1 MMKRYLIIGS
11 GLIGRLL
18 AWRLC
23 RAGYQVDILSS
34 DDQQGTSSAGYVAAA
49 MIAPTTEAISCEA
62 MVQTIGKKSLQLWPQ
77 WLAEL
82 PEAVFY
88 QNNGTLV
95 VAHAG
100 DQAEMARFTLR
111 AEHVLSTDEYS
122 ILDKKSLAEREPQ
135 LAEQFDKAML
145 FEQEAYLDNR
155 HLYRLFAQVLAT
167 EHCRWQRC
175 DDIKSLTQASI
186 NANCHHYFG
195 HASDVYDAVIDCR
208 GNGAR
213 QDSDDLRS
221 VRGEIIRVH
230 APEVHFKHA
239 IRLMHPRYPLYLV
252 PRPNNHY
259 VLGATMIES
268 NDMSP
273 VSIRSGLELMSALYS
288 IHKGFSEARIV
299 EMSAHC
305 RPALPNNMPKI
316 SRTEWGFRING
327 LYRHG
332 YLFSPAIVS
341 DMLAILENDLSHVCF
356 GEYYDV

>member
-1 MMKRYLIIGS
+1 MKRYLIIGS
-11 GLIGRLL
+11 GLLGRLL

-23 RAGYQVDILSS
+23 LAGHQVDILSS
-34 DDQQGTSSAGYVAAA
+34 DDLQGTSSAGYIAAA
-49 MIAPTTEAISCEA
+49 MIAPATEAITCEA
-62 MVQTIGKKSLQLWPQ
+62 MVQAIGNKSLQLWPQ

-82 PEAVFY
+82 PEPVFY
-88 QNNGTLV
+88 QSNGTLV
-95 VAHAG
+95 VAHG
-100 DQAEMARFTLR
+100 SDQSEMARFTKR
-111 AEHVLSTDEYS
+111 AEHVLSIHDYS
-122 ILDKKSLAEREPQ
+122 VLDKAQLAEHEPQ

-155 HLYRLFAQVLAT
+155 HLYRLLAQELT
-167 EHCRWQRC
+167 SKLCRWQHC
-175 DDIKSLTQASI
+175 DDITSLTQESI
-186 NANCHHYFG
+186 DSNCQRYFG
-195 HASDVYDAVIDCR
+195 QASDIYDAVIDCR

-213 QDSDDLRS
+213 QDINDLRS

-252 PRPNNHY
+252 PRPDNHY

-268 NDMSP
+268 DDMSP

-288 IHKGFSEARIV
+288 IHKGFSEARIL

-305 RPALPNNMPKI
+305 RPAMPNNMPKI
-316 SRTEWGFRING
+316 SRTDWGLRING

-341 DMLAILENDLSHVCF
+341 DMLAILEDDMSQVCF
-356 GEYYDV
+356 GAYYDV

>member
-1 MMKRYLIIGS
+1 MKRYLIVGS

-23 RAGYQVDILSS
+23 RAGHHVDILSS
-34 DDQQGTSSAGYVAAA
+34 DDLQGTGSAGYIAAA
-49 MIAPTTEAISCEA
+49 MVAPATEAITSEI
-62 MVQTIGKKSLQLWPQ
+62 MVQTIGNKSLQLWPQ

-82 PEAVFY
+82 PEPVFY

-100 DQAEMARFTLR
+100 DQAEMARFTRR
-111 AEHVLSTDEYS
+111 AEHVLSTDDYMV
-122 ILDKKSLAEREPQ
+122 LDKANLAECEPQ
-135 LAEQFDKAML
+135 LAEQFDQAML

-155 HLYRLFAQVLAT
+155 HLYRLLAQVLAT
-167 EHCRWQRC
+167 EYCRWQQC
-175 DDIKSLTQASI
+175 DEIESLTRESI
-186 NANCHHYFG
+186 DSNCRHYFG
-195 HASDVYDAVIDCR
+195 YGSAIYDAVIDCR

-213 QDSDDLRS
+213 QDIDDLRS
-221 VRGEIIRVH
+221 VRGEVIRVH

-239 IRLMHPRYPLYLV
+239 IRLMHPRYPLYLA
-252 PRPNNHY
+252 PRPNNEY
-259 VLGATMIES
+259 VLGATVIES
-268 NDMSP
+268 DDMSP

-288 IHKGFSEARIV
+288 VHKSFSEARIL

-305 RPALPNNMPKI
+305 RPALLNNMPRI

-327 LYRHG
+327 FYRHG

-341 DMLAILENDLSHVCF
+341 DMLAILEGEMTQVCF
-356 GEYYDV
+356 GEYYNV